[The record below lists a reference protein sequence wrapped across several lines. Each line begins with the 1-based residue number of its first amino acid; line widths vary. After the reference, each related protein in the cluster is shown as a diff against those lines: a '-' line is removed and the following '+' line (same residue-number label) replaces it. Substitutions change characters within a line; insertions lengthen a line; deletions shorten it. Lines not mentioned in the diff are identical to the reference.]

1 MDKILFDALQVR
13 FVKLRFTVVFME
25 DSILPKNKVSDIR
38 GGIGEMLIRMNCVWN
53 RQCVECGLK
62 TECIVQKVMNPEFER
77 NPDFAAAGGGI
88 GYILE
93 CENYKDSFKAGDKL
107 NFYLLLFGKTIA
119 YFYQFFQ
126 AISALGRQEGIGK
139 YHAKFQIVGIR
150 NMEGMS
156 ILERNSI
163 NMDRFIVHTLYDYIL
178 FRKLK
183 NNISKKECTIIFD
196 TPLALK
202 YQNEFLKEY
211 QMEAIMAAIKRRV
224 YLLNCFEGIEC
235 DILRQDGIDIMP
247 QIAEQEH
254 HQIGVSC
261 HFVQKN
267 KKAVLNGLIGYVKLS
282 NLTEGAMALLLV
294 GELLHIGK
302 NTGFGFG
309 RFHIQGENQRF
320 HNNNTL

>member
-38 GGIGEMLIRMNCVWN
+38 GGIGEMLIRMNCVWD
-53 RQCVECGLK
+53 RQCAECGLK
-62 TECIVQKVMNPEFER
+62 KECIVQKVMNPEFER
-77 NPDFAAAGGGI
+77 PPEFAATGGGI

-107 NFYLLLFGKTIA
+107 NFYLILFGKTIA
-119 YFYQFFQ
+119 YFYQFYQ
-126 AISALGRQEGIGK
+126 AISALGRQVGIGK